1 MSTHEA
7 KHAEVKDNDV
17 PKIKAIRGL
26 ANLMTY
32 QPIERAASINK
43 DPTFYIMKYYIS
55 QTVVELVDGR
65 LTGREVVLTR
75 ADAKVDKDSARLQN
89 IKLFKSKLEALGI
102 PNLHV
107 NKYEK
112 KRYNK
117 LIREQNK
124 YRKTV
129 SLTVADIA
137 RMTKEADT
145 ELNSNG
151 GD

>member
-1 MSTHEA
+1 MS
-7 KHAEVKDNDV
+7 
-17 PKIKAIRGL
+17 
-26 ANLMTY
+26 
-32 QPIERAASINK
+32 
-43 DPTFYIMKYYIS
+43 KYYIS
-55 QTVVELVDGR
+55 QTVVEFVDGR

-75 ADAKVDKDSARLQN
+75 ADAKVDKDSARQQN
-89 IKLFKSKLEALGI
+89 VKLFKSKLEALGI

-137 RMTKEADT
+137 RMTKEADD

>member
-1 MSTHEA
+1 
-7 KHAEVKDNDV
+7 V
-17 PKIKAIRGL
+17 
-26 ANLMTY
+26 
-32 QPIERAASINK
+32 
-43 DPTFYIMKYYIS
+43 KYYIS

-75 ADAKVDKDSARLQN
+75 ADAKVDKDGARLQN
-89 IKLFKSKLEALGI
+89 VKMFMHKLKALGI
-102 PNLHV
+102 PNLHI

-124 YRKTV
+124 HRKTV

-145 ELNSNG
+145 ELKQLG
-151 GD
+151 ED